1 MGLFSNEK
9 KIEVS
14 VELQRAIPDNMI
26 PDTTITQT
34 VKAIQSN
41 GVISEFLADG
51 WMNSIGTRANR
62 MYKYAQKWHPYGMP
76 VSNLHSVL
84 DSKAIVKQVIEA
96 ELGRATNIGYFHL
109 APFNATHH
117 AWKTLVDEY
126 GYSSQTNEIK
136 VLSQRQKVPVY
147 LKDIIPI
154 YAESDLADS
163 PAGSQEV
170 WGLPAQAYPYP
181 GRMATP
187 ASLAQPTPVEIDL
200 DASESIVR
208 IVYVFTVN
216 IVQMVGSMEVS
227 LPEIREGVIDLPL
240 RDFSLDSEW
249 YQVELKHPSTG
260 LLSYWSYQ
268 VGSGVYPELEAAQDA
283 VFNDLGTY
291 FPLTYF
297 RYDFQAETTARQ
309 EYSDPYEDQKK
320 MLNYLNMDYDAVGDG
335 INANPGIEN
344 IVHAFMMFGVAPGS
358 EDPTEQKYLYEYFN
372 ALWYATG
379 AKNPTFD
386 PSTPSLSDRRF
397 SVTDKRFSMSFGY
410 KAVVKR
416 SVGGKIG
423 KVGAYSGSFSNR
435 VYTYRY
441 QRTAAMYD
449 EIEVHDLLLNYR
461 VYKGYG
467 YTGGAGSKALLIP
480 LDKALL
486 GQFNAKERE
495 VLIARSM
502 HYVMCSY
509 VETEVKWYSKGWF
522 KIVIIIIAIVI
533 SCFTGPGGAA
543 VAAALTSAT
552 VAAVAWAVMVV
563 LFQAI
568 ILPML
573 MQYAFSMVAKAVGAE
588 IAMIMAVVLIIYGGY
603 TYVSETPGL
612 LNVSAQ
618 QLVEIGSNMVKAANS
633 VQQEEILK
641 IQNEMTEFSLIAE
654 QKWEELEDVKNLL
667 GKEGLIDPFA
677 FIGQEP
683 RITFGEEPDTFY
695 DRTVHTGN
703 IGTLSFDSISSYANI
718 SLTLPKLPQNIGET
732 DNELV

>member
-9 KIEVS
+9 KVEVS

-41 GVISEFLADG
+41 GVISEYLADG

-84 DSKAIVKQVIEA
+84 DSKGIVKQVIEA
-96 ELGRATNIGYFHL
+96 ELGRATNIGYFQL
-109 APFNATHH
+109 APFNATHY
-117 AWKTLVDEY
+117 AWKKLVDEY

-136 VLSQRQKVPVY
+136 VLSQRQNVPVY

-154 YAESDLADS
+154 YAEQDLADA

-170 WGLPAQAYPYP
+170 WGLPARAYPYP

-187 ASLAQPTPVEIDL
+187 ALLAQPTPVEIDL
-200 DASESIVR
+200 DATESIVR
-208 IVYVFTVN
+208 IIYVFTVN
-216 IVQMVGSMEVS
+216 IMQTVGNMQVS

-283 VFNDLGTY
+283 VFNELGTY

-297 RYDFQAETTARQ
+297 RYNFQAETTARQ

-358 EDPTEQKYLYEYFN
+358 DDPTDQKYLYEYFN

-379 AKNPTFD
+379 AKNPVFD
-386 PSTPSLSDRRF
+386 PRNPSLSDRRF

-416 SVGGKIG
+416 TVGGSIG
-423 KVGAYSGSFSNR
+423 KKGSYSGSFSNK
-435 VYTYRY
+435 VYTYKF
-441 QRTAAMYD
+441 QRTASMYD
-449 EIEVHDLLLNYR
+449 EIEVHGLLLNYR

-486 GQFNAKERE
+486 SQFNAKERE
-495 VLIARSM
+495 VLVARSM

-522 KIVIIIIAIVI
+522 KIVIIIVAIVI

-543 VAAALTSAT
+543 VAAALTSVT

-568 ILPML
+568 IMPML
-573 MQYAFSMVAKAVGAE
+573 MQYAFTVIGKALGTEMLMVLA
-588 IAMIMAVVLIIYGGY
+588 IVLIIYGGY
-603 TYVSETPGL
+603 TYLSDTTAAFGMTAKDMVDIATNL
-612 LNVSAQ
+612 MSAADSARQ
-618 QLVEIGSNMVKAANS
+618 QDLIKV
-633 VQQEEILK
+633 
-641 IQNEMTEFSLIAE
+641 QNEMTEFNLIAE
-654 QKWEELEDVKNLL
+654 QKWAELEEVKDLL

-683 RITFGEEPDTFY
+683 RITFGEEPDTFFN
-695 DRTVHTGN
+695 RTVHTGN
-703 IGTLSFDSISSYANI
+703 IGTLSFDSISSYTDI
-718 SLTLPKLPQNIGET
+718 SLTLPKLPQNIGGT
-732 DNELV
+732 DDELV